1 MARKG
6 GLGRG
11 LEALIP
17 GSDHAAQAGDL
28 RLISVDRIFP
38 NPRQPRRNFDPE
50 ELSELTAS
58 LLEYGVLQP
67 LIISPGKVDGE
78 YVLIAGERRLQ
89 ASRLAGLKSVP
100 VVIRE
105 TTDMEKLELALIE
118 NVQRSDLNALEQAE
132 AYRQLADEFD
142 LSHETIAQ
150 KVGKSRVAISNTLR
164 LLKLPD
170 TVKNALIE
178 GRISE
183 GHARALLALTTGES
197 QTAVLKII
205 LARELSVRQAEDLV
219 RKYGGEHQ
227 VKAPKKR
234 ISPEVADLE
243 EKLQASLG
251 TKVALRAGKRGGSLT
266 IYYYSAEELDILL
279 ERLINEKNSL

>member
-17 GSDHAAQAGDL
+17 GSDDAPQVGNL
-28 RLISVDRIFP
+28 TFINIEKISP

-58 LLEYGVLQP
+58 VLEHGVLQP
-67 LIISPGKVDGE
+67 LIISPGTIDGE
-78 YVLIAGERRLQ
+78 YILIAGERRLQ
-89 ASRLAGLKSVP
+89 ASRLAGLERVP
-100 VVIRE
+100 VMIRE

-118 NVQRSDLNALEQAE
+118 NVQRADLNALEQAE

-142 LSHETIAQ
+142 LSHEAIAE
-150 KVGKSRVAISNTLR
+150 KVGKSRVAVSNILR

-170 TVKNALIE
+170 IVKNALIE
-178 GRISE
+178 RRISE
-183 GHARALLALTTGES
+183 GHARALLALTTTES
-197 QTAVLKII
+197 QTAVLKTII
-205 LARELSVRQAEDLV
+205 AQDLSVRQAEDLV
-219 RKYGGEHQ
+219 RKYGGERRVQ
-227 VKAPKKR
+227 NLRAR
-234 ISPEVADLE
+234 NSPEVADLE
-243 EKLQASLG
+243 ERLRASLG
-251 TKVALRAGKRGGSLT
+251 TKVALRTGKRGGSLT
-266 IYYYSAEELDILL
+266 IYYYSAEELEILL

>member
-17 GSDHAAQAGDL
+17 GSDDAPQVGNL
-28 RLISVDRIFP
+28 TFINIEKISP

-58 LLEYGVLQP
+58 VLEHGVLQP
-67 LIISPGKVDGE
+67 LIISPGTIAGE
-78 YVLIAGERRLQ
+78 YILIAGERRLQ
-89 ASRLAGLKSVP
+89 ASRLAGLERVP
-100 VVIRE
+100 VMIRE

-118 NVQRSDLNALEQAE
+118 NVQRADLNALEQAE

-142 LSHETIAQ
+142 LSHEAIAE
-150 KVGKSRVAISNTLR
+150 KVGKSRVAVSNILR

-170 TVKNALIE
+170 IVKNALIE
-178 GRISE
+178 RRISE
-183 GHARALLALTTGES
+183 GHARALLALTTTES
-197 QTAVLKII
+197 QTAVLKTII
-205 LARELSVRQAEDLV
+205 AQDLSVRQAEDLV
-219 RKYGGEHQ
+219 RKYGGERRVHNLR
-227 VKAPKKR
+227 VR
-234 ISPEVADLE
+234 NSPEVADLE
-243 EKLQASLG
+243 ERLRTSLG
-251 TKVALRAGKRGGSLT
+251 TKVALRTGKRGGSLT
-266 IYYYSAEELDILL
+266 IYYYSAEELEILL

>member
-17 GSDHAAQAGDL
+17 GSNVATQTGNL
-28 RLISVDRIFP
+28 TFISVHKISP

-58 LLEYGVLQP
+58 VLEHGVLQP
-67 LIISPGKVDGE
+67 LIISPGKIDGE
-78 YVLIAGERRLQ
+78 YILIAGERRLQ
-89 ASRLAGLKSVP
+89 ASRLAGLESVP
-100 VVIRE
+100 VMIRE
-105 TTDMEKLELALIE
+105 TSDMEKLELALIE
-118 NVQRSDLNALEQAE
+118 NVQRADLNALEQAE

-142 LSHETIAQ
+142 LSHEAIAQ
-150 KVGKSRVAISNTLR
+150 KVGKSRVAVSNTLR

-170 TVKNALIE
+170 NVKNALIE

-183 GHARALLALTTGES
+183 GHARALLALVTPES
-197 QTAVLKII
+197 QTAVLKTI
-205 LARELSVRQAEDLV
+205 LNQELSVRQAEDLV
-219 RKYGGEHQ
+219 RKFGGERR
-227 VKAPKKR
+227 VTKKEVR

-243 EKLQASLG
+243 ERLRASLG
-251 TKVALRAGKRGGSLT
+251 TKVSLRAGKRGGALT
-266 IYYYSAEELDILL
+266 IYYYSDEELDALL
-279 ERLINEKNSL
+279 ERLINEKNPF